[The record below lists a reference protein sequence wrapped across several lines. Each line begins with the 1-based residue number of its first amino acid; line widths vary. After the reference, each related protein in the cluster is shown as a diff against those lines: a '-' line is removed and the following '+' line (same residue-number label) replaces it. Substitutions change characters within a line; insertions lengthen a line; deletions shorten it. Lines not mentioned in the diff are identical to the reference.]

1 LGQAWVMSTRIGD
14 AGPHVRPASLHS
26 GALFTQRVEAVFAA
40 LLTAV
45 VQRSSIVIEQAHFLF
60 LQVL

>member
-1 LGQAWVMSTRIGD
+1 MSTRIGD